1 MPEPS
6 PPRVE
11 TSRPLAL
18 LALILVALNLRP
30 AIAMIGPLLEPMQA
44 ELALTHRG
52 VGLLTS
58 LPTLAMGLFAFGG
71 GWLISHL
78 GLRCTGRLAL
88 LLLAAATLLRW
99 QAHSAALL
107 LATALAAGAGIAVVQ
122 VVLPAYLQARF
133 ARRLAGTMGLYTAAV
148 ILGAGGSAA
157 LAPWLA
163 AAFGSW
169 RAALALAAVPVLAGL
184 AAWQRAA
191 PLAMPPAP
199 YDAPING
206 VSWRAALGFGAFFAM
221 GTSLYTALLAWLAPI
236 YMDAGFTAQQAGLAV
251 LGFTLAGAAGAL
263 LLPLLSAPADRR
275 GALGIAFLLVGAGL
289 TGMLLAPRELPWLWL
304 ALTGAG
310 VGGIFPL
317 SMVLPLDAIAEP
329 AHAAPLMARALG
341 VGYTLAAP
349 APWLVGLLRDRL
361 GGFDIA
367 LLGLLALVGLM
378 AVISRALRPTPAAI
392 SMPPQRDRR
401 ERERA

>member
-6 PPRVE
+6 PPHGAA
-11 TSRPLAL
+11 SRPLAL
-18 LALILVALNLRP
+18 LALILVAVNLRP

-44 ELALTHRG
+44 ELALSHRG
-52 VGLLTS
+52 AGLLTS
-58 LPTLAMGLFAFGG
+58 LPTLAMGLFAFAG
-71 GWLISHL
+71 GWLVSHL
-78 GLRCTGRLAL
+78 GLRRTGRLAL
-88 LLLAAATLLRW
+88 LLLAGATLLRW
-99 QAHSAALL
+99 QAHSTACLL
-107 LATALAAGAGIAVVQ
+107 TTALVAGAGIAVVQ

-133 ARRLAGTMGLYTAAV
+133 PHRLAGTMGLYTAAV

-163 AAFGSW
+163 DVLDSW
-169 RAALALAAVPVLAGL
+169 QAALAVAALPVLAGL
-184 AAWQRAA
+184 VAWQRAA
-191 PLAMPPAP
+191 PVTAPPAP
-199 YDAPING
+199 HDAPTGG
-206 VSWRAALGFGAFFAM
+206 VSWPAALGFGTFFAL

-236 YMDAGFTAQQAGLAV
+236 HVEAGFSAQQAGLAV
-251 LGFTLAGAAGAL
+251 LGFTLAEAAGAL
-263 LLPLLSAPADRR
+263 MLPLLSTPTDRR
-275 GALGIAFLLVGAGL
+275 RALAIAFLLVGTGL

-304 ALTGAG
+304 ALAGAG

-361 GGFDIA
+361 GGFDAA

-378 AVISRALRPTPAAI
+378 ALISRRLQPATAV
-392 SMPPQRDRR
+392 MAGAPQRGGRQR
-401 ERERA
+401 QRA

>member
-6 PPRVE
+6 LPRREV
-11 TSRPLAL
+11 TRSLGL

-30 AIAMIGPLLEPMQA
+30 AIAMIGPLLGSMQA

-52 VGLLTS
+52 AGLLTS

-71 GWLISHL
+71 GWLVSHL
-78 GLRCTGRLAL
+78 GLRRTGRLAL
-88 LLLAAATLLRW
+88 LVLAGATLLRW
-99 QAHSAALL
+99 QAHSTALL
-107 LATALAAGAGIAVVQ
+107 LTTALAAGAGIAVVQ

-133 ARRLAGTMGLYTAAV
+133 PQRLAGTMGLYTAAV

-163 AAFGSW
+163 EALGSW
-169 RAALALAAVPVLAGL
+169 QAALAMAALPVLAGL

-191 PLAMPPAP
+191 PAAMPPAP
-199 YDAPING
+199 CDAPAHG
-206 VSWRAALGFGAFFAM
+206 VSWRAALGFGAFFAL
-221 GTSLYTALLAWLAPI
+221 GTSLYTGLLAWLAPI
-236 YMDAGFTAQQAGLAV
+236 YMEAGFTAQQAGLAV
-251 LGFTLAGAAGAL
+251 LGFTLAEAAGAL

-275 GALGIAFLLVGAGL
+275 RALGIAFLLVGAGL
-289 TGMLLAPRELPWLWL
+289 AGMLLAPRGLPWLWL
-304 ALTGAG
+304 ALAGAG

-317 SMVLPLDAIAEP
+317 SMVLPLDAITEP

-349 APWLVGLLRDRL
+349 APWLIGLLRDRL
-361 GGFDIA
+361 GGFDTA

-378 AVISRALRPTPAAI
+378 ALISRRLRPATAVMAGA
-392 SMPPQRDRR
+392 PQRGGRQRR
-401 ERERA
+401 